1 MIPQLWENKHL
12 PYWLLLWSCSSG
24 RPSTLH
30 YSIFPQCNWW
40 LSWLEIS
47 CWKEE
52 TLKGRQLPAETSRG
66 TWKSCLN
73 GISAWRAFEG
83 WRQIPVYLSFLEVI
97 HIGGFLANQPKNI
110 QWSIRFQRKSKAS
123 FSASPRLRSQNC
135 HTSNLLTVDTSECWA
150 DLDGPWRPAGYRQG
164 LCHQLLQTISS
175 LFSLIPPHWE
185 IRLLSAQILSTQEVA
200 LCQWGCLLCGE
211 LANRFGSELIVIYLK
226 CEHLSEA
233 ADGGSRVELPEP
245 RAGSISLKCEA
256 HTN

>member
-123 FSASPRLRSQNC
+123 FSASLGSVLRTATLQTCSRWIPQSAGLIS
-135 HTSNLLTVDTSECWA
+135 TAPGDLQDTDKGFVISFSRQFPPSSLSSLLTGRYVFCPPKFFPPKKWPCASEVVCCVESW
-150 DLDGPWRPAGYRQG
+150 
-164 LCHQLLQTISS
+164 QT
-175 LFSLIPPHWE
+175 
-185 IRLLSAQILSTQEVA
+185 A
-200 LCQWGCLLCGE
+200 LGVSW
-211 LANRFGSELIVIYLK
+211 
-226 CEHLSEA
+226 
-233 ADGGSRVELPEP
+233 
-245 RAGSISLKCEA
+245 
-256 HTN
+256 